1 MTAHDILLL
10 LLLPIDCDLPAAV
23 GLSFS
28 LDHADYK
35 TNDTQTAR
43 DSHAVLRA
51 LFTRHSQLQKNDFYI
66 SGG

>member
-1 MTAHDILLL
+1 MKLPLFLLL
-10 LLLPIDCDLPAAV
+10 YLHCPAAV

-35 TNDTQTAR
+35 TNDTQVAR

-51 LFTRHSQLQKNDFYI
+51 LFTRHSELQKNDFYI
-66 SGG
+66 SGGCCWW